1 MEQSGARSARR
12 SDLERTYLEY
22 RGLMFRL
29 AKNILGSDE
38 LAEDAVSETVVKL
51 LKHYDCLDSPTG
63 PRTKRFAAVLTEH
76 TAIDMLRRRKLERSL
91 PLEAAEALPA
101 PAGEPETRL
110 DLMAALDRLPCE
122 QRTAVL
128 LSLSC
133 GLSAKQTAKAMNCSV
148 SKAEKLISRGKA
160 ALRGQLKEVEP

>member
-12 SDLERTYLEY
+12 SDWERTYLEY

-101 PAGEPETRL
+101 PAGDPEGRM
-110 DLMAALDRLPCE
+110 DLMAALDRLPLQ
-122 QRTAVL
+122 QRTAVQL
-128 LSLSC
+128 ALCC
-133 GLSAKQTAKAMNCSV
+133 GLTARQVARVLGCTL
-148 SKAEKLISRGKA
+148 SKAEKLISRGKK
-160 ALRGQLKEVEP
+160 ALRDELKEV